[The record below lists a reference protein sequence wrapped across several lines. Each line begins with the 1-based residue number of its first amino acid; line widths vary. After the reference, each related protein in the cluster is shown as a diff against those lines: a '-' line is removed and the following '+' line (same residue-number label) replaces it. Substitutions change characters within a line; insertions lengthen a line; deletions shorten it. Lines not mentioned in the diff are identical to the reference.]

1 MRFPNAAAGVKK
13 IFTAEILALIAAI
26 ATLISTIL
34 LVVTLGAAAS
44 GSKGGTIVAG
54 GFTAILF
61 VAAGIV
67 GIVAFIMS
75 IVGISNASKDEPTFK
90 TALIC
95 VIVGII
101 GSLVAS
107 IFSGNAVVS
116 AIGSLVTNVANLFV
130 TIFVITGI
138 IRLADQLNNAEVGN
152 KGNNILKMIIA
163 ISVLAII
170 ANLIVL
176 IMGGRI
182 SVVAGI
188 IAIVAAVLEIVQY
201 IMYLSFLSNAKA
213 MLAE

>member
-13 IFTAEILALIAAI
+13 IFTAEILTLIAAI

-44 GSKGGTIVAG
+44 GSKGGTIAAG

-95 VIVGII
+95 VIVGIV

-116 AIGSLVTNVANLFV
+116 SIGSLVTNVANLFV

-176 IMGGRI
+176 IMGGRV

>member
-1 MRFPNAAAGVKK
+1 
-13 IFTAEILALIAAI
+13 
-26 ATLISTIL
+26 
-34 LVVTLGAAAS
+34 
-44 GSKGGTIVAG
+44 
-54 GFTAILF
+54 
-61 VAAGIV
+61 
-67 GIVAFIMS
+67 MS

-176 IMGGRI
+176 IMGGRV